1 MRKITLFLMLFC
13 AFVGM
18 AWAGPLDGYD
28 LSTQLFRLKNV
39 GSDRYMTVVNTES
52 NDQNAGGVQIKNLA
66 GASSQMFYFVAV
78 EGQENT
84 FKIKSKDNY
93 YLTTFSYWGYKATAT
108 DSDGANNIIE
118 PVDAGSL
125 EFYLKGANGKIGPN
139 DGSNGDGSTLY
150 SNHNATRDNLKW
162 IAEPVLDFSSDFIEK
177 NISIGAAATSIVE
190 GQWYILN
197 NHGRNNCVSQEG
209 SEMKMRAIPANGLT
223 AEDVAGKLFKFES
236 TGTAGEYYIVSG
248 TGLYFDFTTHNSA
261 APLSTTPVAYKV
273 ATIGDNAGHFYI
285 QHAGRNLIA
294 DGQGTGDYFVCYG
307 TDAPTSVAGNNCY
320 HFLPVNFTT
329 TQYVDVTY
337 EYVLNGEVKGSAVV
351 EKAVVGYPFEAPA
364 IAYVQFSYP
373 EGTITSETTTVQVT
387 CTETLPFVSSAS
399 FDDAKWYLVDM
410 HCNDTGT
417 GEINNGT
424 KKYVWTYV
432 AGATNNVQLPMEF
445 SKQTATFGDDKLWCF
460 VGNVFDGFKIYNKA
474 AGESVTLNKTTDG
487 NNVAGLS
494 DAEATL
500 YTLVPSQ
507 AGVTNG
513 FCLLPKG
520 HTYYL
525 NTQAVEGVK
534 ILKGW
539 TNADGGSSCRV
550 FAPTAFVKDA
560 MLAAHADVPVGAVGA
575 LVDMTPEVN
584 AAYNAIVAEAWNT
597 DAITAEVSEDLVAME
612 GSTATIEYADGL
624 YRIYSA
630 QPGLFANNKGFVYD
644 KAASAANP
652 FSWGTVAKN
661 NVNAIFR
668 LTTDNDKV
676 VLQAVNSGKY
686 MQGVNGAENENMTDN
701 GHITLTQLGSGQYK
715 LVYGNGT
722 AHANNHG
729 DGAGAGSNIVD
740 WNGGLNSASAWYL
753 FPATD
758 LDVTVTSAGY
768 ATLHLPFSV
777 VLPETVKAYAVE
789 SVGAESASLV
799 EKTDIPA
806 NIGAILEGEGT
817 HTLTIATASSDW
829 NDNLLRGTNVN
840 TDITETAY
848 VLADGEFGVGLY
860 KALMTDGKWLNNA
873 NKAYLPASV
882 VPILGAQ
889 ALRFNFGE
897 TTGIEGVIESTNANA
912 AIFDLSGRRVAKM
925 QKGIYIVNGKK
936 VYVK

>member
-1 MRKITLFLMLFC
+1 MLFC
-13 AFVGM
+13 MFVGT

-39 GSDRYMTVVNTES
+39 DSDRYMTVVNTES
-52 NDQNAGGVQIKNLA
+52 NNQDAGGVQIKNLA
-66 GASSQMFYFVAV
+66 DASSQMFYFVAV

-84 FKIKSKDNY
+84 FKIKSKDNS

-108 DSDGANNIIE
+108 DSEGANNIIE
-118 PVDAGSL
+118 PVDAESL
-125 EFYLKGANGKIGPN
+125 QFYLKGSNGKIGPN
-139 DGSNGDGSTLY
+139 NGANGDGSTLY
-150 SNHNATRDNLKW
+150 SNHDATRDNLKW

-197 NHGRNNCVSQEG
+197 NHGRSNCVSLEG
-209 SEMKMRAIPANGLT
+209 SEMKMRALPENGLT

-236 TGTAGEYYIVSG
+236 TGTADEYYIVSG
-248 TGLYFDFTTHNSA
+248 TGLYFDFKEHNSA
-261 APLSTTPVAYKV
+261 NSLSTTPVAYKV

-285 QHAGRNLIA
+285 QHVERNLIA
-294 DGQGTGDYFVCYG
+294 DGQNTGDYFVCYG
-307 TDAPTSVAGNNCY
+307 TDAPTSVGGNNCY

-329 TQYVDVTY
+329 TQYVNVTY

-351 EKAVVGYPFEAPA
+351 ENAVVGYPFEAPA
-364 IAYVQFSYP
+364 VTYVQFSYP
-373 EGTITSETTTVQVT
+373 EGNITAETTTVQVT
-387 CTETLPFVSSAS
+387 CTEVLPFISSAS
-399 FDDAKWYLVDM
+399 FADAKWYLVDM

-417 GEINNGT
+417 GDILDGT
-424 KKYVWTYV
+424 KRYVWTYV
-432 AGATNNVQLPMEF
+432 ADATNNVQLPKEV

-460 VGNVFDGFKIYNKA
+460 VGNVFDGFKVYNKA
-474 AGESVTLNKTTDG
+474 AGASVTLNKTSD
-487 NNVAGLS
+487 NNTVAGIS
-494 DAEATL
+494 ADDATI
-500 YTLVPSQ
+500 YKVVPSA

-513 FCLLPKG
+513 FCLLPQG
-520 HTYYL
+520 HSYYL
-525 NTQAVEGVK
+525 NTQAVDGVK

-539 TNADGGSSCRV
+539 TAADGGSSCRV
-550 FAPTAFVKDA
+550 FAPTDFVKES

-584 AAYNAIVAEAWNT
+584 VAYNAIVADGWNT
-597 DAITAEVSEDLVAME
+597 TAITPEVTEDLVAMK

-644 KAASAANP
+644 KAASAENP
-652 FSWGTVAKN
+652 FCWGSVAKN
-661 NVNAIFR
+661 NVNAIFK

-768 ATLHLPFSV
+768 ATLNLPFDV
-777 VLPETVKAYAVE
+777 TLPNTVKAYAVE
-789 SVGAESASLV
+789 TVEGSSATLV

-806 NIGAILEGEGT
+806 NTGAILEGAGT
-817 HTLTIATASSDW
+817 HTLTIAAASSEW
-829 NDNLLRGTNVN
+829 ANNKLVGTNVN
-840 TDITETAY
+840 TYVLGAAY
-848 VLADGEFGVGLY
+848 VLGADGEGAGFF
-860 KALMTDGKWLNNA
+860 KAALNKNEAGEEGTTHFLNNA
-873 NKAYLPASV
+873 NKAYLPASAV
-882 VPILGAQ
+882 TTLA
-889 ALRFNFGE
+889 ATLRFNFGG
-897 TTGIEGVIESTNANA
+897 TTAIESVLNNGIDANA
-912 AIFDLSGRRVAKM
+912 PIYDLSGRRVEKM